1 LSILD
6 IVEVMKIIY
15 PDLESF
21 FINQNYTGHNLE
33 VERQSAL
40 LNYIS
45 LPESNL
51 EDELQAFKG
60 KFTFYST

>member
-1 LSILD
+1 
-6 IVEVMKIIY
+6 MKNIY

-21 FINQNYTGHNLE
+21 FINQNYTGHNLQ

-40 LNYIS
+40 LNYIA

-51 EDELQAFKG
+51 EDELKEFKG
-60 KFTFYST
+60 KFTFYSA

>member
-1 LSILD
+1 
-6 IVEVMKIIY
+6 
-15 PDLESF
+15 
-21 FINQNYTGHNLE
+21 LE

-51 EDELQAFKG
+51 EDELRAFKG
-60 KFTFYST
+60 KFTFYSA